1 MMRHRIGLGEQIAD
15 WILAEIESG
24 ATPFDLGDRLARE
37 LGFGVEAFVRASAL
51 PGKEAEARAA
61 MAELIRVQAART
73 DIAAVWEH

>member
-15 WILAEIESG
+15 WILADIKSG

-51 PGKEAEARAA
+51 PGKA